1 MFKDILKVSG
11 FAHALFCLVEF
22 TVAQIL
28 SKHACMDYPRHHINR
43 QAQKRVVAMATFDV
57 GTKEYLAV
65 TIKLFNEIK
74 LNQ

>member
-1 MFKDILKVSG
+1 MFKIFSKLAVLRMR
-11 FAHALFCLVEF
+11 FFCLVEV

-28 SKHACMDYPRHHINR
+28 SKHACMDYPRHHIYR
-43 QAQKRVVAMATFDV
+43 QAHKRVVAMATFDM

-65 TIKLFNEIK
+65 TIKLVNEIK